1 MSLQRNHIRWLL
13 IFAGWTAAGLISAS
27 TEYFTA
33 LAVKRHYPFA
43 IAAWWNLAA
52 VYLFAVSFPAVAY
65 LARRLPFDRQR
76 WVRRGVAYVAWIFVL
91 SVLHLIAFLL
101 IYWAIGGPRLPRN
114 APAGEALAYFHIL
127 FVGNLRTNLII
138 YGLLLFSAMATN
150 YYRRYLAGEQRAA
163 QLQTQL
169 AQAQLQALKMQL
181 HPHFLFNTL
190 NAISELVHKE
200 PETAE
205 RMVVQLSD
213 MLRVSLESIG
223 VQEIPLEQELDFLR
237 RYLDIEETRFR
248 DRLRIRMDIDP
259 TTLSAYVPNM
269 LLQPLV
275 ENAIRHGISPLSRGG
290 SIDIRARRDG
300 ESLNLLISDD
310 GCGLPANWGNGARG
324 NGSGSGVGLSNT
336 RARLTQLYGPDRFK
350 LDLESAPDAGVA
362 VSVTI
367 PLREERNE
375 DDSSADR

>member
-1 MSLQRNHIRWLL
+1 MALQRNHIRWLL
-13 IFAGWTAAGLISAS
+13 IFAGWTAAGLVSA
-27 TEYFTA
+27 TLEYFTA
-33 LAVKRHYPFA
+33 LALKRQYPFM

-52 VYLFAVSFPAVAY
+52 LYLFAASFPAVAY

-76 WVRRGVAYVAWIFVL
+76 LVSRGVAYVSWIFVF
-91 SVLHLIAFLL
+91 SVLHLVAFVL

-114 APAGEALAYFHIL
+114 APIADAVAYFHIM
-127 FVGNLRTNLII
+127 FVGQLRTNLII
-138 YGLLLFSAMATN
+138 YGLMLFGVMAAN
-150 YYRRYLAGEQRAA
+150 YYRRFLAGEQRAA

-205 RMVVQLSD
+205 RMVIQLSD
-213 MLRVSLESIG
+213 MLRVSLDSIG

-248 DRLRIRMDIDP
+248 DRLKIRTDVDP
-259 TTLSAYVPNM
+259 ATLGAYVPNM

-290 SIDIRARRDG
+290 SIDIRARRNNG
-300 ESLNLLISDD
+300 SLHLQIRDD
-310 GCGLPANWGNGARG
+310 GRGLPANGENGSRG
-324 NGSGSGVGLSNT
+324 NGVGLSNT
-336 RARLTQLYGPDRFK
+336 RARLTQLYGAGGFS
-350 LDLESAPDAGVA
+350 LDVAGAPDAGVT

-367 PLREERNE
+367 PLRERPDK
-375 DDSSADR
+375 DDQNTDR

>member
-1 MSLQRNHIRWLL
+1 MPLARNHIRWLL
-13 IFAGWTAAGLISAS
+13 IFAAWTVAGLLSAS

-33 LAVKRHYPFA
+33 IVVNRPYPYA

-52 VYLFAVSFPAVAY
+52 FYLFAATFPTITFI
-65 LARRLPFDRQR
+65 ARRYPFDRQR
-76 WVRRGVAYVAWIFVL
+76 WLSRALVYTGWIFVV
-91 SVLHLIAFLL
+91 SVLHLAAFLL
-101 IYWAIGGPRLPRN
+101 IYWAIGGPRLPRG
-114 APAGEALAYFHIL
+114 APAADAFGYFKLL

-138 YGLLLFSAMATN
+138 YALLLFGVMAMD

-200 PETAE
+200 PDTAE
-205 RMVVQLSD
+205 RMVIQLSD
-213 MLRVSLESIG
+213 MLRVSLDSIG
-223 VQEIPLEQELDFLR
+223 VQEIPLEQELEFLR

-248 DRLRIRMDIDP
+248 DRLRIRMDVDP
-259 TTLSAYVPNM
+259 ETLGAYVPNM
-269 LLQPLV
+269 ILQPLV

-290 SIDIRARRDG
+290 SIDIRARRNG
-300 ESLNLLISDD
+300 ETLNLQICDD
-310 GCGLPANWGNGARG
+310 GRGFPTNGEHASRG
-324 NGSGSGVGLSNT
+324 NGVGLANT
-336 RARLTQLYGPDRFK
+336 RARLTQLYGAERFE
-350 LDLESAPDAGVA
+350 LDVESVPDAGVA

-367 PLREERNE
+367 PLRERCNGN
-375 DDSSADR
+375 DPSADC

>member
-1 MSLQRNHIRWLL
+1 MALQRNHIRWLL
-13 IFAGWTAAGLISAS
+13 IFAAWTVAGLLSA
-27 TEYFTA
+27 TLEYLTA
-33 LAVKRHYPFA
+33 LAVNRRYPYMVA
-43 IAAWWNLAA
+43 VWWNLAA
-52 VYLFAVSFPAVAY
+52 LYLFAASFPAVAY

-76 WVRRGVAYVAWIFVL
+76 WISRGIAYVSWIFVF
-91 SVLHLIAFLL
+91 SALHLIAFVL

-114 APAGEALAYFHIL
+114 APVADALAYFHLL
-127 FVGNLRTNLII
+127 FVGQLRTNLII
-138 YGLLLFSAMATN
+138 YGLLLFGVMAAN

-205 RMVVQLSD
+205 RMVIQLSD
-213 MLRVSLESIG
+213 MLRLSLESIG
-223 VQEIPLEQELDFLR
+223 VQEIPLEQELNFLR

-248 DRLRIRMDIDP
+248 DRLKIRTDVAP
-259 TTLSAYVPNM
+259 ETLGAYVPNM

-290 SIDIRARRDG
+290 SIDIRARRNNG
-300 ESLNLLISDD
+300 TLQLQIRDD
-310 GCGLPANWGNGARG
+310 GRGLPANGENGSRG
-324 NGSGSGVGLSNT
+324 NGVGLSNT
-336 RARLTQLYGPDRFK
+336 RARLTQLYGAGAFG
-350 LDLESAPDAGVA
+350 LDIKSAPDAGVT

-367 PLREERNE
+367 PLREERDE
-375 DDSSADR
+375 DDKSVDR